1 MKRLNKNIGAR
12 VEVRKVLIKINPID
26 GWVELKKVKGTI
38 VENTG
43 YKRYYHYANGTRNR
57 ITKVVYEFDGQPT
70 YAIQLDNNIKDIE
83 GNNVVVY
90 VESDLKFLDRI
101 DVEPKPVTEKQY
113 LYAKD
118 VIKRYESENN
128 L

>member
-1 MKRLNKNIGAR
+1 MKRLDKNIGAR

-38 VENTG
+38 VENNG
-43 YKRYYHYANGTRNR
+43 YKRYYHYANGTRTIIR
-57 ITKVVYEFDGQPT
+57 KVVYEYDYQPV
-70 YAIQLDNNIKDIE
+70 YAIQLDDNIKDIA
-83 GNNVVVY
+83 GNNIVVY
-90 VESDLKFLDRI
+90 EESDLKFLDRI
-101 DVEPKPVTEKQY
+101 DVKPKPVTEKQY
-113 LYAKD
+113 QYAKD

>member
-12 VEVRKVLIKINPID
+12 VEVKSVLIKINPID
-26 GWVELKKVKGTI
+26 GWVELKKIKGTI

-43 YKRYYHYANGTRNR
+43 YKRYYHYASGGRKEVYRVN
-57 ITKVVYEFDGQPT
+57 YEFDSQPT
-70 YAIQLDNNIKDIE
+70 YAIQLDNDIKDIE
-83 GNNVVVY
+83 GNNIVVY